1 MFSPNP
7 ARPWI
12 DTRSRRDHCCRVE
25 GIQRFEGGYL
35 LTNAYLAPTPGGN
48 WLMIDAPIDA
58 DAWLERLGVKPLA
71 LLLTH
76 QHFDHVM
83 TVAKIA
89 AKGVPVHAWS
99 AFDRSLT
106 LEEVVREWGMPF
118 DVGTYQVDHLLEG
131 LDSLEIDGLKL
142 GLRHVPGHSPDS
154 VVFHDAAAGAL
165 FAGDTLF
172 AGSTGRADLPGGDMD
187 LLCRGI
193 RERLY
198 TLPDA
203 TRVLP
208 GHGPETTIGTEAA
221 ANPIVRRN

>member
-1 MFSPNP
+1 M
-7 ARPWI
+7 
-12 DTRSRRDHCCRVE
+12 E

-35 LTNAYLAPTPGGN
+35 LTNSYLAPTPGGN

-58 DAWLERLGVKPLA
+58 DTWLDQLGVQPLA

-83 TVAKIA
+83 TAAAVA

-106 LEEVVREWGMPF
+106 LEEVVRQWGMPF
-118 DVGTYQVDHLLEG
+118 DVEPYAVDHLLEG
-131 LDSLEIDGLKL
+131 HDSLEIDGLRL
-142 GLRHVPGHSPDS
+142 ELRHAPGHSQDS
-154 VVFHDAAAGAL
+154 VAFYDPEAGAL

-172 AGSTGRADLPGGDMD
+172 AGSTGRPDLPGGDMD
-187 LLCRGI
+187 VLCRSI
-193 RERLY
+193 REQLY
-198 TLPDA
+198 PLPDA

-221 ANPIVRRN
+221 TNPIVRRN

>member
-1 MFSPNP
+1 M
-7 ARPWI
+7 
-12 DTRSRRDHCCRVE
+12 E

-35 LTNAYLAPTPGGN
+35 LTNSYLAPTPGGG
-48 WLMIDAPIDA
+48 WVMIDAPIDA
-58 DAWLERLGVKPLA
+58 DRWLDELGVTPLA

-83 TVAKIA
+83 TAGAIA
-89 AKGVPVHAWS
+89 ARGVPTYSWS

-118 DVGTYQVDHLLEG
+118 DVADYPVDHVIEGQKTLEF
-131 LDSLEIDGLKL
+131 DGLCL
-142 GLRHVPGHSPDS
+142 ELRHAPGHSADS
-154 VVFHDAAAGAL
+154 VLFHDRQAGAL

-172 AGSTGRADLPGGDMD
+172 AGSTGRPDLPGGDMAV
-187 LLCRGI
+187 LSRSI
-193 RERLY
+193 REQIY
-198 TLPDA
+198 PLPDE

-221 ANPIVRRN
+221 GNPIVQRN